1 MSNLRDIL
9 NKISSFDSET
19 QILESVL
26 KEYSLNDLLTFDDSF
41 LNEDAANAK
50 AFSTK
55 NWDVDY
61 SNAYKKGLKKH
72 RNNPKVAKE
81 VKELE
86 QWIIS
91 HSKRPQTTEFPPKY
105 NVHII
110 KKDPKFSG
118 AYDAHIIGSQII
130 ALFYIEDEN
139 DSLKLR
145 WIYLGSHSSARGNLG
160 S

>member
-1 MSNLRDIL
+1 MNLRQLID
-9 NKISSFDSET
+9 KISSFDDEQKIIET
-19 QILESVL
+19 LL
-26 KEYSLNDLLTFDDSF
+26 KEYSLNELFTFDENF
-41 LNEDAANAK
+41 LIEDATNAK
-50 AFSTK
+50 PFTTK

-91 HSKRPQTTEFPPKY
+91 HSVRPQTSEFPPKF

-110 KKDPKFSG
+110 KKDPRFSG

-130 ALFYIEDEN
+130 TLFYIEN
-139 DSLKLR
+139 DKDNLKLR
-145 WIYLGSHSSARGNLG
+145 WVYLGSHSGAKGNLG

>member
-1 MSNLRDIL
+1 MNLQQL
-9 NKISSFDSET
+9 LGKISSSDDET
-19 QILESVL
+19 QLIESVL
-26 KEYSLNDLLTFDDSF
+26 KEYNLNELLTFDDNF
-41 LNEDAANAK
+41 LGEDAANAK
-50 AFSTK
+50 SFSTK

-91 HSKRPQTTEFPPKY
+91 HEKRPQTTEFPPKF

-130 ALFYIEDEN
+130 ALFYIED
-139 DSLKLR
+139 DKGSTKLR
-145 WIYLGSHSSARGNLG
+145 WIYIGSHSSAKGNLG